1 MSGALLTFET
11 REARTERLAAVTGI
25 NADRVLTSEE
35 LHQRHSQHT
44 LIACRQLLKYYKETQ
59 RWTPHCEN
67 EMTIAVTALK
77 NVCRLL
83 AISPEVTNES

>member
-1 MSGALLTFET
+1 MSGDLLTFET
-11 REARTERLAAVTGI
+11 REVRNERLAAITGI
-25 NADRVLTSEE
+25 NADRVLTPEE

-44 LIACRQLLKYYKETQ
+44 LIVCRQLLKYYKETQ

-77 NVCRLL
+77 NICRLL
-83 AISPEVTNES
+83 SVSPEVTNES

>member
-25 NADRVLTSEE
+25 NADRVLTSDE
-35 LHQRHSQHT
+35 LHLRHSQHT